1 MSGIYIHIP
10 FCEKRCNYCDFFFT
24 TNLKLINNFLTA
36 LEKEI
41 FLYSGQLKDIKFDS
55 IYFGGGTPSLLS
67 PEKISSII
75 TSIKNKFSIADNSE
89 ITLEANPE
97 DLLNKNISEYKSAG
111 INRIS
116 LGIQSFNDEDLK
128 FLTRNHTGADA
139 EKVLSDCMDVFKNI
153 SADIIYSLPGQKFSD
168 VKKSLDK
175 IIAYK
180 TPHISCYTLTFEEK
194 TVLYKDYMNKKIA
207 KNDSET
213 ESDLY
218 LNLSKYLSDSGY
230 EHYEVSSYSKP
241 GFKAKHNSKYWTLEN
256 YLGLG
261 PSAHSYLNEVR
272 KNNVKN
278 VSEYCKLLA
287 EENLPLDELE
297 KEKKSEGFTYKSE
310 FIMLSL
316 RSSGI
321 NLNDYE
327 EKFNESFFEIH
338 KDFIGS
344 LIKNEYALLNNEH
357 LRLTDKGYALAD
369 EITAKFL

>member
-10 FCEKRCNYCDFFFT
+10 FCEKRCNYCDFYFT
-24 TNLKLINNFLTA
+24 TNLKLIDNFLIA

-41 FLYSGQLKDIKFDS
+41 LLYSGQLKDLKFDAV
-55 IYFGGGTPSLLS
+55 YFGGGTPSLLS
-67 PEKISSII
+67 AEKISCII
-75 TSIKNKFSIADNSE
+75 NSIKNSFSIAENSE
-89 ITLEANPE
+89 VTLEANPE
-97 DLLNKNISEYKSAG
+97 DLLNKDIAEYKYAG

-116 LGIQSFNDEDLK
+116 LGIQSFNDDELK
-128 FLTRNHTGADA
+128 FLTRSHSGAEA
-139 EKVLSDCMDVFKNI
+139 EKVLSDCINVFKNI

-175 IIAYK
+175 IITYK

-194 TVLYKDYMNKKIA
+194 TILYKDYLNKKIT

-218 LNLSKYLSDSGY
+218 LDLSKYLSDNGY

-241 GFKAKHNSKYWTLEN
+241 GFKAKHNSKYWALES

-261 PSAHSYLNEVR
+261 PGAHSYLNEIR
-272 KNNVKN
+272 KNNVKK
-278 VSEYCKLLA
+278 VSEYCTLLA
-287 EENLPLDELE
+287 MGNLPLDKLE
-297 KEKKSEGFTYKSE
+297 KEKKSEGHTHKSE

-316 RSSGI
+316 RASGI

-327 EKFNESFFEIH
+327 TKFNENFFELH
-338 KDFIGS
+338 KDFIDS
-344 LIKNEYALLNNEH
+344 LVKNEYALLNNKH
-357 LRLTDKGYALAD
+357 FRLTDKGYALAD